1 MSDVFDRAREYSA
14 EDVALQ
20 MGYKITRHMMVCPF
34 HEDKNASLKFFPDGR
49 YFCFGCLASG
59 NATDFVKGVT
69 GQSDI
74 ESAQAVL
81 SLMADSSVRHI
92 SPQQKPKQTDDFDS
106 AGYHALCVA
115 LHEAEQR
122 MEKAEEGSNAFYK
135 ALEEVSAIQGTI
147 DLLTEKRI

>member
-92 SPQQKPKQTDDFDS
+92 SPQQKPNRVEPDS
-106 AGYHALCVA
+106 PEYDSLC
-115 LHEAEQR
+115 
-122 MEKAEEGSNAFYK
+122 K
-135 ALEEVSAIQGTI
+135 ALQQAMTRLQKAPEGTEAFFQALKNVSDINSQI
-147 DLLTEKRI
+147 DNLTERV